1 MLLGPVSVQSFY
13 TDELWYKSLKPL
25 MEDAR
30 KIIGDQ
36 PTYLSFDIDSL
47 DPGYAP
53 GTGKYTIFIYLMYFG
68 INL

>member
-1 MLLGPVSVQSFY
+1 
-13 TDELWYKSLKPL
+13 